1 MDNQHLED
9 ELAPEEL
16 EAKKKEM
23 LQFYKQSMP
32 YLKAQLSYEQ
42 MLFEIDEIRFKRTQI
57 QMQYAMMMNP
67 GSDQDLENM
76 PTHEEMTEMAKKN
89 MEEDQS
95 DTPQKQARKL
105 KKK

>member
-1 MDNQHLED
+1 MIEENEILDS
-9 ELAPEEL
+9 ELSPEEL

-67 GSDQDLENM
+67 PEIPDQEEGSDADID
-76 PTHEEMTEMAKKN
+76 TKK
-89 MEEDQS
+89 
-95 DTPQKQARKL
+95 RKL
-105 KKK
+105 KKT

>member
-1 MDNQHLED
+1 MIEEKEILDS
-9 ELAPEEL
+9 ELNPEEL

-67 GSDQDLENM
+67 PEIPDQEEGSDADID
-76 PTHEEMTEMAKKN
+76 TKK
-89 MEEDQS
+89 
-95 DTPQKQARKL
+95 RKL
-105 KKK
+105 KKT